1 MEQPKLQD
9 IEIEI
14 PKKGNIVTGKFLR
27 KDDEYIYIN
36 FGYKSEGRIDIK
48 EFDKL
53 ELVQLEKNQPIDA
66 EFLDDSFSFPQLST
80 KKIKKLNEIK
90 EIESKFE
97 QKEIIE
103 AFFLAKTKDR
113 IIVNIGKKTL
123 IEGFISRENMEKDV
137 FAKFYKKNEIIE
149 SLIISNQ
156 EEYELSTVEVDNIK
170 KNNFFN
176 ILKDKNPTHIEGKIS
191 NIKNDSIIVL
201 FNKYKVEVQRDN
213 LTWGNKKN
221 LNTLFKKDEIRQFK
235 ILDLNCSDY
244 QINLSLLED
253 KDDPTQYIIDS
264 FNSKKEIEGTI
275 INIKDFGIFVEIQN
289 SYDVLI
295 PISECSWKKISKNDI
310 TNHFRLGDKIKFQ
323 IIEFNKKNKNIVG
336 SIKITTDSPEKE
348 FAKNNLNKVL
358 EVSFRKELENMY
370 LGITN
375 TGLKVV
381 MSKKDISWDKSNCE
395 ISLKNRYN
403 VKLIGLSSMEDTLR
417 VSLKHNSENPWNI
430 FKEKY
435 KKGDKY
441 PDLKIISID
450 DFGLLVDEYEHCK
463 AVIPKSYLDEEFTAA
478 SKVGSSI
485 SGIVEKYDD
494 KNQKIIINQKKLEKI
509 RQEEAIN
516 SFNKSQVEFK
526 STLGDLLKN
535 KFNG

>member
-53 ELVQLEKNQPIDA
+53 ELKQLEKNQLIEA
-66 EFLDDSFSFPQLST
+66 EFIDDSFSFPQLST

-97 QKEIIE
+97 QKKIIE
-103 AFFLAKTKDR
+103 AYFLAKTKDR

-123 IEGFISRENMEKDV
+123 IEGFISRQNMEKDV

-156 EEYELSTVEVDNIK
+156 GEYELSTVEVDNII

-176 ILKDKNPTHIEGKIS
+176 LLKDKNPTHIEGKIS

-201 FNKYKVEVQRDN
+201 FNNYKVEVQRDN

-221 LNTLFKKDEIRQFK
+221 LNALFKKDEIKQFK
-235 ILDLNCSDY
+235 ILDIDYSDY
-244 QINLSLLED
+244 QINLTLLED
-253 KDDPTQYIIDS
+253 KDDSTQYIIDS

-295 PISECSWKKISKNDI
+295 PISECSWNKISKNNI
-310 TNHFRLGDKIKFQ
+310 SNHFRLGDKIKFK
-323 IIEFNKKNKNIVG
+323 IIEFNKK
-336 SIKITTDSPEKE
+336 IKI
-348 FAKNNLNKVL
+348 
-358 EVSFRKELENMY
+358 
-370 LGITN
+370 
-375 TGLKVV
+375 
-381 MSKKDISWDKSNCE
+381 
-395 ISLKNRYN
+395 
-403 VKLIGLSSMEDTLR
+403 
-417 VSLKHNSENPWNI
+417 
-430 FKEKY
+430 
-435 KKGDKY
+435 
-441 PDLKIISID
+441 
-450 DFGLLVDEYEHCK
+450 
-463 AVIPKSYLDEEFTAA
+463 
-478 SKVGSSI
+478 
-485 SGIVEKYDD
+485 
-494 KNQKIIINQKKLEKI
+494 
-509 RQEEAIN
+509 
-516 SFNKSQVEFK
+516 
-526 STLGDLLKN
+526 
-535 KFNG
+535 